1 MKTQGNFSSDGRAM
15 EKWNDAFTQ
24 EGNIIVKSILDLFV
38 RVRVGEGNETNLT
51 GFGVDGGVST
61 LVEASNN
68 VQDLIKG

>member
-38 RVRVGEGNETNLT
+38 GEGVREGNESNLT
-51 GFGVDGGVST
+51 SLGVDGGVST
-61 LVEASNN
+61 LVETSNN